1 MKLRCMMCFESHKA
15 TEKKFPFTKWAE
27 RDVFLNGKKEKQ
39 KYIEGY
45 ICRKCILK
53 DQRKKDAAKV

>member
-1 MKLRCMMCFESHKA
+1 MVCFESHKA

-27 RDVFLNGKKEKQ
+27 REILVNGKKEKER
-39 KYIEGY
+39 YIEGY

-53 DQRKKDAAKV
+53 DLRKKNAGKV